1 VDFRP
6 SEEQRAIA
14 EAVAALLAKH
24 AGWERAAALA
34 ARGAYDFELE
44 QALAG
49 AGFLEVA
56 LGEETGALEAALVV
70 EAVARAAGAVA
81 AGAAA
86 LALPIALGRALPGP
100 VALADAAHP
109 GPVRFAAHARTLV
122 LLRGEGAHAVTLAPG
137 AVSAVAS
144 SFGYPMG
151 DVAALREAAGEQL
164 GAGAAARL
172 RDAWRVALAVETA
185 GTMAGALD
193 ATLAYLKQRRQFGR
207 AIASF
212 QAVQHRLAACAV
224 QVEGARWLAFEAAA
238 RGAPREAAALAAAH
252 ASFAAKRV
260 FAETHQLSG
269 AIGYTR
275 EHPLHVF
282 SMRLQAL
289 RLELGGAAAHARAAA
304 QARWAP
310 VP

>member
-1 VDFRP
+1 VDLRL
-6 SEEQRAIA
+6 SDDQRAIA

-34 ARGAYDFELE
+34 ARSAYDFELE
-44 QALAG
+44 QALAD

-56 LGEETGALEAALVV
+56 LGEETGPLEAALVV
-70 EAVARAAGAVA
+70 HAIARSAGAVA

-86 LALPIALGRALPGP
+86 LAVPLALARSLPGP
-100 VALADAAHP
+100 VALADATHP
-109 GPVRFAAHARTLV
+109 GAVRFAAHARSLV
-122 LLRGEGAHAVTLAPG
+122 LLRGEEARVVVLEPG
-137 AVSAVAS
+137 AAQSVAS
-144 SFGYPMG
+144 HFGYPMG
-151 DVAALREAAGEQL
+151 DVAALGERAGETL
-164 GAGAAARL
+164 GRGSAARL

-185 GTMAGALD
+185 GTMAGALEV
-193 ATLAYLKQRRQFGR
+193 TLAYLKERRQFGR

-212 QAVQHRLAACAV
+212 QAVQHRLASCAV
-224 QVEGARWLAFEAAA
+224 LVEGARWLAFEAAG
-238 RGAPREAAALAAAH
+238 RGASSEAAAIAATH
-252 ASFAAKRV
+252 AAFAAKRI

-275 EHPLHVF
+275 EHPLHVY

-304 QARWAP
+304 RERWAP
-310 VP
+310 PA